1 GDSRSNRSHCT
12 EAHMNK
18 SELVDQLAD
27 RSDLSKKDA
36 RTVVDALFD
45 PEEGIIARAM
55 RKGDR
60 VSITGFGTFEVRER
74 AERMARNPRT
84 GQQMRAPAS
93 RPPAFRAESSM
104 TAVVTR
110 R

>member
-1 GDSRSNRSHCT
+1 
-12 EAHMNK
+12 MNK

-84 GQQMRAPAS
+84 GQQMRVPAS
-93 RPPAFRAESSM
+93 KSPAFRAGKSLKEGV
-104 TAVVTR
+104 AR